1 MVISAAEQNSMK
13 LVKTRKRHVD
23 FRRELVLR
31 EEHVFYHELVK
42 MVPKL
47 ASLRRMLDDS
57 VLSKLVG
64 KSRSLE
70 DSLPDY
76 YHLNEATNI
85 ALHGEFH
92 EEED

>member
-1 MVISAAEQNSMK
+1 
-13 LVKTRKRHVD
+13 
-23 FRRELVLR
+23 
-31 EEHVFYHELVK
+31 
-42 MVPKL
+42 
-47 ASLRRMLDDS
+47 MLDDS

-70 DSLPDY
+70 DSRPDY

-85 ALHGEFH
+85 ALHGEIH